1 MTMMTVETTK
11 TINQSCTSGLS
22 YIACHLFFAVV
33 TFLSA
38 VAAYSFMQHDDGG
51 MLETMAFYGVYHS
64 DPINQI
70 IHFIFVPCIL
80 WSAMIIMAH
89 LPILPIMLP
98 ALPGIPPHSFTWATA
113 VLLLYFVFYL
123 TIDWI
128 GCCFYFPFLY
138 VMYASAIQLH
148 KIDQTEAAKRSSTPS
163 WMGTGRLIRRA
174 LLLHILGWYMQIH
187 PGHKIFEGAQ
197 PAVLQSLGGALTSA
211 PLFAYYEAVWAM
223 GLRREM
229 QQEVLIRVDKLRRE
243 LCLDGAQ
250 MRLCPTA
257 FENSIHMVSSQ
268 IEL

>member
-1 MTMMTVETTK
+1 
-11 TINQSCTSGLS
+11 
-22 YIACHLFFAVV
+22 
-33 TFLSA
+33 
-38 VAAYSFMQHDDGG
+38 
-51 MLETMAFYGVYHS
+51 
-64 DPINQI
+64 
-70 IHFIFVPCIL
+70 
-80 WSAMIIMAH
+80 
-89 LPILPIMLP
+89 
-98 ALPGIPPHSFTWATA
+98 
-113 VLLLYFVFYL
+113 
-123 TIDWI
+123 
-128 GCCFYFPFLY
+128 
-138 VMYASAIQLH
+138 
-148 KIDQTEAAKRSSTPS
+148 
-163 WMGTGRLIRRA
+163 
-174 LLLHILGWYMQIH
+174 MQIH